1 MSGSN
6 KNFVIM
12 SILKS
17 QHDKGRTHTG
27 DTGLDAKLKT

>member
-27 DTGLDAKLKT
+27 DTGISGKPTT